1 MSKSLRHLPWSRQH
15 VSASV
20 SRWQQ
25 YTRQS
30 LRDPFADLHEDSMI
44 FRRSFLSCPLLAF
57 VAALACVLLAPAVP
71 ATAQRLPDNVRPS
84 HYTLTLTPDLKA
96 AIFSGLETIDVT
108 LAEPTDRITLNA
120 AEIDFQSVT
129 VTASGKQQTAA
140 VSLDKDKEQATFTFP
155 EKLARGQ
162 AALSIAYTGIL
173 NNDLRGFYLSKTPR
187 RNYAVTQFESTDARR
202 AFPSFDEPAFKATFD
217 ISLVIDAADT
227 AISNTPIESD
237 TPNGESSPGTAKHT
251 LKFLTTP
258 KMSTYLVAF
267 LVGDFKCSAGDQD
280 GVAIRVCSTP
290 DKVALT
296 PYGVDVAKFVLH
308 YYNTYFGISYPLK
321 KLDLIGLPDFA
332 AGAMENF
339 GAITYRETDL
349 LLDPKTASVDAKVR
363 VALVI
368 AHEMAHQWFG
378 DLVTMQWWDN
388 VWLNEGF
395 ATWMENK
402 AVAAMHPEW
411 NMDQGVSADED
422 DTLNL
427 DALPT
432 TRSIRARADTPDE
445 IEQMFDGISYGK
457 ASDVL
462 LTVENYL
469 GEETF
474 RNGVHAYLA
483 AHLYA
488 NATAEDFWN
497 AQTAV
502 SHKPVDKI
510 MESLVAQ
517 RGEPLLTFGN
527 PAGGRVSV
535 AQRRFYL
542 SPSVHPD
549 PIQKWTLPVCF
560 KTSSGQSCQIL
571 TPADSTL
578 KVPASG
584 LFFVNSGAKGYY
596 RSAYTPAAYAVIAA
610 AIETGLDPTERIRFL
625 GDEWAQLR
633 DGKATVGDYLNLAAA
648 VHSDPN
654 AEVVAQAIAGI
665 AHIYTQ
671 IAATPEEKAA
681 LSAWIR
687 RTYAPDYSRLGL
699 PSERDSSNTRELRNQ
714 LFNLLGHYGK
724 DAAVLAQAHQMAQNY
739 LLDPTSID
747 PTLSRN
753 ALAIA
758 ARNSDAALF
767 DRLQKVAETATD
779 PTVQNTAL
787 RLLAEFQNP
796 ALVQRSLDYAASGKV
811 RNQDAAIQFSL
822 PLRNAETRPQAWA
835 YIQSHWDKVQAQ
847 LAIGMGSRVVGSVG
861 EFCSADARDDVEKFF
876 STHKLPESNVP
887 LKRAIESINGC
898 IELRVLQQPS
908 LDKWLVSEPKP

>member
-1 MSKSLRHLPWSRQH
+1 
-15 VSASV
+15 
-20 SRWQQ
+20 
-25 YTRQS
+25 
-30 LRDPFADLHEDSMI
+30 MI
-44 FRRSFLSCPLLAF
+44 FRRTSFLSCPLFLFA
-57 VAALACVLLAPAVP
+57 AALACLFLAPAVP
-71 ATAQRLPDNVRPS
+71 SAAQRLPDTVRPS
-84 HYTLTLTPDLKA
+84 HYTLALTPDLKA
-96 AIFSGLETIDVT
+96 ATFSGIETIEVT
-108 LAEPTDRITLNA
+108 LAEPADRITLNA

-129 VTASGKQQTAA
+129 VTAGGKQQTAA

-155 EKLARGQ
+155 EKLPAGQ
-162 AALSIAYTGIL
+162 ATLAIAYTGIL
-173 NNDLRGFYLSKTPR
+173 NNDLRGFYLSKTVR

-237 TPNGESSPGTAKHT
+237 TPNGESSPAGPKHT

-267 LVGDFKCSAGDQD
+267 LVGDFQCSSGDQD

-296 PYGVDVAKFVLH
+296 PYGVDIAKYILH
-308 YYNTYFGISYPLK
+308 YYNTYFGIPYPLK

-349 LLDPKTASVDAKVR
+349 LLDPKTASVDAKER

-388 VWLNEGF
+388 IWLNEGF

-402 AVAAMHPEW
+402 SVAAMHPEW

-432 TRSIRARADTPDE
+432 TRAIRARADTPDE
-445 IEQMFDGISYGK
+445 IEQMFDGIAYGK

-474 RNGVHAYLA
+474 RKGVHAYLA
-483 AHLYA
+483 AHLYS

-517 RGEPLLTFGN
+517 RGVPLLTFAD

-535 AQRRFYL
+535 AQRRFFL
-542 SPSVHPD
+542 SPRIQPD
-549 PIQKWTLPVCF
+549 PTQKWTLPVCF
-560 KTSSGQSCQIL
+560 KTVKGQSCQVL

-578 KVPASG
+578 KVPSSS
-584 LFFVNSGAKGYY
+584 LFFANAGAQGYY
-596 RSAYTPAAYAVIAA
+596 RSAYTPAVHAVIAA
-610 AIETGLDPTERIRFL
+610 AVETRLTPTERIRFL

-654 AEVVAQAIAGI
+654 AEVVDQAIEGI
-665 AHIYTQ
+665 TQIYTQ

-687 RTYAPDYSRLGL
+687 ATYAADYTRLGL
-699 PSERDSSNTRELRNQ
+699 PSERDSFNTRDLRNQ
-714 LFNLLGHYGK
+714 LFGLLGHYGK
-724 DAAVLAQAHQMAQNY
+724 DPAVLAHARRMAQNY
-739 LLDPTSID
+739 LLDPNSID
-747 PTLSRN
+747 PTLSLN
-753 ALAIA
+753 ALASA
-758 ARNSDAALF
+758 ARNGDAALF
-767 DRLQKVAETATD
+767 DGLQKVAESATD
-779 PTVQNTAL
+779 PNVQNTAL
-787 RLLAEFQNP
+787 RLLAEFQDP

-811 RNQDAAIQFSL
+811 RNQDAAIQFAI
-822 PLRNAETRPQAWA
+822 PLENDETRSPAWS
-835 YIQSHWDKVQAQ
+835 YIQNNWSKVQAQ
-847 LAIGMGSRVVGSVG
+847 LATGMGSSVVRNLGH
-861 EFCSADARDDVEKFF
+861 FCSADDRDDIQKFF
-876 STHKLPESNVP
+876 AAHKVPESDLA
-887 LKRAIESINGC
+887 LKHAIESINGC
-898 IELRVLQQPS
+898 IELRSQQQPS
-908 LDKWLVSEPKP
+908 LIQWISAQPKP

>member
-1 MSKSLRHLPWSRQH
+1 M
-15 VSASV
+15 
-20 SRWQQ
+20 
-25 YTRQS
+25 
-30 LRDPFADLHEDSMI
+30 
-44 FRRSFLSCPLLAF
+44 
-57 VAALACVLLAPAVP
+57 
-71 ATAQRLPDNVRPS
+71 
-84 HYTLTLTPDLKA
+84 
-96 AIFSGLETIDVT
+96 
-108 LAEPTDRITLNA
+108 
-120 AEIDFQSVT
+120 T
-129 VTASGKQQTAA
+129 VTAGGKQQTAA

-155 EKLARGQ
+155 EKLPAGH
-162 AALSIAYTGIL
+162 ASLAIAYTGIL
-173 NNDLRGFYLSKTPR
+173 NNDLRGFYLSKTAR

-202 AFPSFDEPAFKATFD
+202 AFPSFDEPAFKATYD
-217 ISLVIDAADT
+217 ISLVINAGDT

-237 TPNGESSPGTAKHT
+237 TPGAAGKHA

-267 LVGDFKCSAGDQD
+267 LVGDFQCSSGDQD

-296 PYGVDVAKFVLH
+296 PYGVDIAKYILH
-308 YYNTYFGISYPLK
+308 YYNTYFGIPYPLK

-349 LLDPKTASVDAKVR
+349 LLDPKTASVDAKER

-395 ATWMENK
+395 ASWMENK
-402 AVAAMHPEW
+402 SVAAMHPEW
-411 NMDQGVSADED
+411 NMDQFVAADED
-422 DTLNL
+422 GTLNL

-432 TRSIRARADTPDE
+432 TRAIRARADTPDE
-445 IEQMFDGISYGK
+445 IEQMFDGIAYGK

-462 LTVENYL
+462 LTVENYV

-474 RNGVHAYLA
+474 RKGVHAYLA

-517 RGEPLLTFGN
+517 RGVPLLTFAD
-527 PAGGRVSV
+527 PAGGRVQV
-535 AQRRFYL
+535 TQKRFFL
-542 SPSVHPD
+542 SPGIQSD
-549 PIQKWTLPVCF
+549 PTQKWTIPVCF
-560 KTSSGQSCQIL
+560 KTEKGQSCQVL

-578 KVPASG
+578 KVPSSS
-584 LFFVNSGAKGYY
+584 LFFANAGAQGYY
-596 RSAYTPAAYAVIAA
+596 RSAYTPAAHAAIAA
-610 AIETGLDPTERIRFL
+610 AIETRLAPTERIRFL

-648 VHSDPN
+648 VHADPN
-654 AEVVAQAIAGI
+654 AEVVGQAIDGI
-665 AHIYTQ
+665 TEIYTQ

-681 LSAWIR
+681 LAAWIR
-687 RTYAPDYSRLGL
+687 ATYAADYARLGP
-699 PSERDSSNTRELRNQ
+699 PSEGDSFNTRDLRNQ
-714 LFNLLGHYGK
+714 LFGLLGHYGK
-724 DAAVLAQAHQMAQNY
+724 DPAVLAQARQMAQNY
-739 LLDPTSID
+739 LLDPNSID

-753 ALAIA
+753 ALASA
-758 ARNSDAALF
+758 ARNGDAALF
-767 DRLQKVAETATD
+767 DGLQKVAESATD
-779 PTVQNTAL
+779 PNVQNTAL
-787 RLLAEFQNP
+787 RLLAEFQDP

-811 RNQDAAIQFSL
+811 RNQDAAIQFAA
-822 PLRNAETRPQAWA
+822 PLNREETRAQAWNF
-835 YIQSHWDKVQAQ
+835 IKNNWSKIQAQ
-847 LAIGMGSRVVGSVG
+847 LAVGMGAHIVHQAGN
-861 EFCSADARDDVEKFF
+861 FCSADDRDDVEKFF
-876 STHKLPESNVP
+876 AAHKIPESDRA
-887 LKRAIESINGC
+887 LKHAIESINGC
-898 IELRVLQQPS
+898 IELRSLQLPS
-908 LDKWLVSEPKP
+908 LIQWMSTQPKP